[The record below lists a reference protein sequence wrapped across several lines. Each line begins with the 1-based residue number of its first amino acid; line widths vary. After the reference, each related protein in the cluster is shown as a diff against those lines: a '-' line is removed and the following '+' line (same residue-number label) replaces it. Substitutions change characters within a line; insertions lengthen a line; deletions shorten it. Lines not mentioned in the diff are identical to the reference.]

1 MYEKTVVVRNKTGLH
16 ARPAS
21 LFVRCAKDF
30 KSNITLQKASGES
43 DPIEAKSI
51 LMLLAAAIGQGEEIT
66 IRAEGEDE
74 VAAVDTLIALIES
87 AFGEEE

>member
-1 MYEKTVVVRNKTGLH
+1 MYERTVKVRNKTGLH

-30 KSNITLQKASGES
+30 KSKIMLQKTSGEG

-51 LMLLAAAIGQGEEIT
+51 LMLLAGAVGQGEEIK
-66 IRAEGEDE
+66 ISAEGEDE
-74 VAAVDTLIALIES
+74 VAAVDALVALIES
-87 AFGEEE
+87 GFGEEE